1 VPPTDD
7 TYTGFDEW
15 FERAARGDPEGL
27 AFLWRQYQPL
37 VLRYFRG
44 RLPDAAE
51 DLASTVWIDVASS
64 LASFRGDEDGFRG
77 WLFTIAH
84 RRLVDEHRRRERRPE
99 HSVAEP
105 AERSSSSDTHEAA
118 TSLDAALALIRRLP
132 PDQAEAVLLRV
143 VADLDVGVVAEIMQ
157 RREGSVRVLV
167 HRGLEKLSILC
178 QKPVTDEPR
187 STMNEVS

>member
-1 VPPTDD
+1 MNV
-7 TYTGFDEW
+7 GFDEW
-15 FERAARGDPEGL
+15 LESAARGDPDGL
-27 AFLWRQYQPL
+27 ANLWRRYQPL

-51 DLASTVWIDVASS
+51 DLASTVWIDVAANLS
-64 LASFRGDEDGFRG
+64 SFRGDEDGFRG

-99 HSVAEP
+99 RSVSEP
-105 AERSSSSDTHEAA
+105 VERSSSSDTHEAA

-132 PDQAEAVLLRV
+132 ADQAEAVLLRV

-167 HRGLEKLSILC
+167 HRGLEKLSVLC
-178 QKPVTDEPR
+178 QKPVTDEHR